1 MSISTEL
8 SSDIAVAILLRR
20 ISSPEK
26 REALK
31 ETVLIVH
38 SVLQELDHAFV
49 SNTVTASAR
58 AKALDERADD
68 VVSSQFDKRLGDGP
82 Q

>member
-31 ETVLIVH
+31 EIVLMVH
-38 SVLQELDHAFV
+38 SVLQELDTDLV
-49 SNTVTASAR
+49 DN
-58 AKALDERADD
+58 
-68 VVSSQFDKRLGDGP
+68 KRTC
-82 Q
+82 QEHSVAI